1 MHQTSI
7 LLVEDEAI
15 IRMMLVEMLE
25 ELGHR
30 VIAEAGNVQDGRSLA
45 EMEDFDLAIL
55 DINLDGQN
63 VQPVA
68 EAVAARG
75 LPFLFVSGYGP
86 TGVPEPFRGNQVLA
100 KPNELTQ
107 LRNAIALTLSQKH

>member
-1 MHQTSI
+1 MHHTSI

-45 EMEDFDLAIL
+45 EIEEFDIAIL

-86 TGVPEPFRGNQVLA
+86 AGVPEPFRANQVLA
-100 KPNELTQ
+100 KPYELTQ
-107 LRNAIALTLSQKH
+107 LKNAIESALSQKH

>member
-45 EMEDFDLAIL
+45 EIEEFDLAIL
-55 DINLDGQN
+55 DINLDGQD

-75 LPFLFVSGYGP
+75 LPSCSSAVMDRRASQS
-86 TGVPEPFRGNQVLA
+86 PFGQTRFS
-100 KPNELTQ
+100 PN
-107 LRNAIALTLSQKH
+107 RVN